1 MASYFNL
8 PLRWF
13 FKRTVLNNV
22 IGPFST
28 VEYSAEGAFADHLTF
43 DNPLEGTL
51 VLSRALDYETLKTF
65 EVVIVAR
72 DQGTPPMES
81 R

>member
-1 MASYFNL
+1 M
-8 PLRWF
+8 
-13 FKRTVLNNV
+13 
-22 IGPFST
+22 
-28 VEYSAEGAFADHLTF
+28 EYSVEGAFADHLTF

-81 R
+81 RC

>member
-1 MASYFNL
+1 M
-8 PLRWF
+8 
-13 FKRTVLNNV
+13 
-22 IGPFST
+22 
-28 VEYSAEGAFADHLTF
+28 EYSVEGAFADHLTF

-51 VLSRALDYETLKTF
+51 VLSRAVDYETLKTF

-81 R
+81 RCWSNFFLEFCSYFIYCIG